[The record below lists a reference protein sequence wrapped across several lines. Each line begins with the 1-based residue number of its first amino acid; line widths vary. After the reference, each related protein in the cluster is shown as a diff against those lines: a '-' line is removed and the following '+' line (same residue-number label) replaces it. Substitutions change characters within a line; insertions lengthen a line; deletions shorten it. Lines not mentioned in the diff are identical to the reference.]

1 MDKAERF
8 DRLNDEAKQALRL
21 AQEEAQGFGHNYIG
35 TEHLLLGLVRQE
47 ASLAAQVL
55 QSLGVELQKVRTAVE
70 FIIGRGDRLVLGEI
84 GLTPRSKKVIE
95 LAIDEA
101 QRINAKE
108 VGSEHLLLGLVR
120 EGEGIAAG
128 VLESLSVNLQRVRHA
143 TLEALGQLISEE
155 PPEPSRHAPMPDPN
169 PAAFPMVGAF
179 PLAAIHSRTPG
190 AWTFLRYRPYHIDNE
205 QAERRP
211 VGNGANPRPIPA
223 APYSAVFGT
232 RLGWVVINTGG
243 AFTLSLYD
251 GFKAAEPFAII
262 ANPPTGASFPYHFAV
277 KQGLTYTLEGT
288 PGSVTI
294 IYDEM
299 RA

>member
-1 MDKAERF
+1 MDRPERF

-21 AQEEAQGFGHNYIG
+21 AQEEAQRFNHNYIG

-55 QSLGVELQKVRTAVE
+55 ESLGVELQKVRSSVE

-101 QRINAKE
+101 RRINSKE

-128 VLESLSVNLQRVRHA
+128 VMESLGVTLQRVRRA
-143 TLEALGQLISEE
+143 TLEALGLPVPDA
-155 PPEPSRHAPMPDPN
+155 PPDPTRPAPMLDAI
-169 PAAFPMVGAF
+169 PALSMVGAF
-179 PLAAIHSRTPG
+179 PLSAALARPPG
-190 AWTFLRYRPYHIDNE
+190 TWAFTRYQFFHIDAE
-205 QAERRP
+205 QRERRP

-243 AFTLSLYD
+243 NFTLRLYD
-251 GFKAAEPFAII
+251 GFTDAEPFAVIV
-262 ANPPTGASFPYHFAV
+262 NPPGGASFPYHYV
-277 KQGLTYTLEGT
+277 MKQGLTYTLEGA

-294 IYDEM
+294 LYGEM
-299 RA
+299 RG

>member
-1 MDKAERF
+1 MDRPERF

-21 AQEEAQGFGHNYIG
+21 AQEEAQHFNHNYIG

-55 QSLGVELQKVRTAVE
+55 QSLGVELEKVRSSVE

-101 QRINAKE
+101 QRINSKE
-108 VGSEHLLLGLVR
+108 VGSEHILLGLVR

-128 VLESLSVNLQRVRHA
+128 VLESLSVNLQRVRRA
-143 TLEALGQLISEE
+143 TLEALGLPVPEAPSE
-155 PPEPSRHAPMPDPN
+155 PARPAPMLDAI
-169 PAAFPMVGAF
+169 PALSMVGAF
-179 PLAAIHSRTPG
+179 PLSAALVRPPG
-190 AWTFLRYRPYHIDNE
+190 TWAFARYQFFHIDAE
-205 QAERRP
+205 QRERRP
-211 VGNGANPRPIPA
+211 VGNGANPRPIPT

-232 RLGWVVINTGG
+232 RLGWVVINTGSN
-243 AFTLSLYD
+243 FTLRLYD
-251 GFKAAEPFAII
+251 GFTDAEPFAVI
-262 ANPPTGASFPYHFAV
+262 ANPPTGANFPYHSV
-277 KQGLTYTLEGT
+277 LKQGLTYTLEGA

-294 IYDEM
+294 VYGEM
-299 RA
+299 QA